1 MKKPK
6 QLKQRKK
13 LTINLEPV
21 KPEKGNAFLS
31 AGFLVG
37 LSMRDDQPMDDWDR
51 TMLQKAG
58 QYMRWFAE
66 QMK

>member
-1 MKKPK
+1 MKSTK
-6 QLKQRKK
+6 QKK
-13 LTINLEPV
+13 ITINLEPV
-21 KPEKGNAFLS
+21 MPERDNAFMS

-37 LSMRDDQPMDDWDR
+37 LSMTDRRLAAWDR
-51 TMLQKAG
+51 KMLQKAG